1 MALQKSQSYTVDNR
15 YQQAKE
21 VSDNDS
27 GVNFLRQYV
36 QARKEAARFPTTLE
50 RQGDDRFVFA
60 GQGGTVPVAALPY
73 EPRGPSGVSNT
84 DGRFSYRNSFRV
96 TPS

>member
-1 MALQKSQSYTVDNR
+1 MPVQKSQSYTVDNR
-15 YQQAKE
+15 YRQAKE

-27 GVNFLRQYV
+27 GVSFLRQYI
-36 QARKEAARFPTTLE
+36 QARKGAERFPTTLE

-60 GQGGTVPVAALPY
+60 GQGGTIPVGALPY
-73 EPRGPSGVSNT
+73 SPRGSANISNT
-84 DGRFSYRNSFRV
+84 DGRTSYRNPFRA

>member
-15 YQQAKE
+15 YRQANE

-27 GVNFLRQYV
+27 GVSFLRQYI
-36 QARKEAARFPTTLE
+36 QARKGAERFPTTLE
-50 RQGDDRFVFA
+50 RQGDDRFVFT
-60 GQGGTVPVAALPY
+60 GQSRTVPVGALPY
-73 EPRGPSGVSNT
+73 SPRGSASISNT
-84 DGRFSYRNSFRV
+84 DGRFSYRNSFRA

>member
-27 GVNFLRQYV
+27 GISFLRQYI
-36 QARKEAARFPTTLE
+36 QARKGTERFPTTLE

-60 GQGGTVPVAALPY
+60 GQGGTVPVGALPY
-73 EPRGPSGVSNT
+73 SPRGSASIGNT
-84 DGRFSYRNSFRV
+84 DGRFSYRNSFRA

>member
-21 VSDNDS
+21 VSDDTS
-27 GVNFLRQYV
+27 GVNFLRQYI
-36 QARKEAARFPTTLE
+36 QARKGAERFPVTFE
-50 RQGDDRFVFA
+50 RLGDDRFVFA
-60 GQGGTVPVAALPY
+60 GQGGTIPVGALPY
-73 EPRGPSGVSNT
+73 SPMGSASIGNT
-84 DGRFSYRNSFRV
+84 DGRIGYRNSFRA